1 MAITL
6 NWTNK
11 NPGTSNIKIYRG
23 NSYNSLT
30 LLTTLASSVSSYV
43 DATAVNNKLYYY
55 QVNVVIG
62 GADEIPGAIL
72 PMARYLDTGP
82 GPQAL
87 AAGDME
93 WGYFGQL
100 PVASFVSATDLN
112 TVFNVGTV
120 HTAPTIWYKL
130 ACQGKVIFVPNTTPR
145 YLNGTSPLTGLNAAY
160 AAGLLYGTGDNGKPH
175 ASLTAGATP
184 VLQNKKIVNGSYEFY
199 VRLPKGA
206 ATNAT
211 DVNSELSSGSY
222 GYEPVYSEA
231 SLIASINGAFQP
243 NPALMVSRKLP
254 PKVFGYNASNAVAAQ
269 TFLTQHWSSNAMV
282 ITATT
287 SNSPG
292 LCLAGLTSGS
302 SSSAILLPVLEL
314 IPG

>member
-6 NWTNK
+6 NWGNK
-11 NPGTSNIKIYRG
+11 NPNTTNIKIYRG
-23 NSYNSLT
+23 TTYNGLT
-30 LLTTLASSVSSYV
+30 LLTTLASSAVTYV

-87 AAGDME
+87 MTGDME

-130 ACQGKVIFVPNTTPR
+130 ACQGKVIFVPNTTVR
-145 YLNGTSPLTGLNAAY
+145 YLNGSSPSSGLNAAY

-211 DVNSELSSGSY
+211 DVNTEISSNSY
-222 GYEPVYSEA
+222 GYESVFSEA
-231 SLIASINGAFQP
+231 SLISSLNGAYQP
-243 NPALMVSRKLP
+243 MPALLASRKMP
-254 PKVFGYNASNAVAAQ
+254 PKVFGFNSSNALAAQ
-269 TFLTQHWSSNAMV
+269 TFLTQHWATNAMV
-282 ITATT
+282 LTATN
-287 SNSPG
+287 SNSQSI
-292 LCLAGLTSGS
+292 CLTGLTAGS